1 MTILDQI
8 VNSKRGEL
16 ERAKLARPIDVVRRA
31 AEQAD
36 PPRDFASAVVPLQ
49 AGGVNL
55 IAEIKK
61 ASPSAGVIV
70 PDFDPVR
77 IARTYERAGASA
89 ISVLTDEP
97 YFDGRLEYLAQVKQ
111 AVGLP
116 VLRKDFI
123 IDEYQVVESRAAGAD
138 CILLI
143 AEVLSVDKIKHLH
156 GSARDLG
163 LAVLI
168 EVHTESNLDKILAE
182 LGPPRPGLYLLGIN
196 NRDLS
201 VQRTDLSTCE
211 RLGAKLPP
219 GAGFVAESGI
229 ATRKDVERIRA
240 AGSHAMLVGESL
252 LRADD
257 IATRIRELLSRG
269 INRG

>member
-8 VNSKRGEL
+8 VNSKRGEV
-16 ERAKLARPIDVVRRA
+16 ERSKVARPLNVVRRA

-36 PPRDFASAVVPLQ
+36 PPRDFAPAVVSPH

-70 PDFDPVR
+70 PDFDPVN

-97 YFDGRLEYLAQVKQ
+97 YFDGRLEYVAQVKQ

-123 IDEYQVVESRAAGAD
+123 IDEYQVFESRAGAAD

-143 AEVLSVDKIKHLH
+143 AEVLDLDQIAQCHAL
-156 GSARDLG
+156 ARDLG

-168 EVHTESNLDKILAE
+168 EVHTEANLDKVLAR
-182 LGPPRPGLYLLGIN
+182 LGPPRSDRYLLGIN

-229 ATRKDVERIRA
+229 ATREDVERIRA
-240 AGSHAMLVGESL
+240 AGAHAMLVGESL

-257 IATRIRELLSRG
+257 ITARIRELLYRG
-269 INRG
+269 TNRE